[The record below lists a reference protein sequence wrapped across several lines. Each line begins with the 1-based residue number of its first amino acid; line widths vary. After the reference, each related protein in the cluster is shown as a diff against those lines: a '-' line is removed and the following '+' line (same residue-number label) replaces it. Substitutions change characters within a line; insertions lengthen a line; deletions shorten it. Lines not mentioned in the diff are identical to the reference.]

1 MYPRRVIPR
10 TTPVLPAA
18 LALLFA
24 TGCIAGHL
32 PTLRT
37 DQIDVRSIG
46 PTGLTLGVRLVAT
59 NDHHDETIRVD
70 ALRVHVTVADQDL
83 GTVDVPEQVD
93 LPPNQPVLIESEV
106 VAPVT
111 SLPDLALAAAS
122 GPVPYHLEGRAHVL
136 NVGWT
141 VDFQY
146 DGYVPQEQ
154 ILGAAAPVLPFGL
167 MP

>member
-1 MYPRRVIPR
+1 MRRTIP
-10 TTPVLPAA
+10 PV

-24 TGCIAGHL
+24 SGCIAGHL
-32 PTLRT
+32 PSVRT
-37 DQIDVRSIG
+37 DQIDVRGIG
-46 PTGLTLGVRLVAT
+46 ATGLTLGVRLVAT

-83 GTVDVPEQVD
+83 GVVDVPEQVD
-93 LPPNQPVLIESEV
+93 LPPNQPVIIDSEV
-106 VAPVT
+106 NAPVT
-111 SLPDLALAAAS
+111 SLPELALAAAS

-146 DGYVPQEQ
+146 DGFVPQEQ
-154 ILGAAAPVLPFGL
+154 ILGAAAPALPFGL